1 MARSSAKRKPTRRRR
16 VTVTGSTRLP
26 RRPSKRAKQGKA
38 TPPNPREGSTLDD
51 FLREEGLYEQATR
64 TAIKETIAWQLERAM
79 ELLHLTKTQLAAR
92 MGTSRAALDRL
103 LDPANES
110 VTLGTLIR
118 AADALGLKLHVALR
132 APRRGR

>member
-1 MARSSAKRKPTRRRR
+1 VVRSSAKRKSTRGRR
-16 VTVTGSTRLP
+16 VTATGSTRLT
-26 RRPSKRAKQGKA
+26 RRPSKRAKRAK
-38 TPPNPREGSTLDD
+38 TTRPNPREGSTLDD
-51 FLREEGLYEQATR
+51 FLREEGLYAQATR

-79 ELLHLTKTQLAAR
+79 EKLRLTKTEMAGR

-132 APRRGR
+132 APTPA

>member
-1 MARSSAKRKPTRRRR
+1 VAKSSAKQKPTRGRR
-16 VTVTGSTRLP
+16 VTATGTTRLT
-26 RRPSKRAKQGKA
+26 RRPSKRTKLGK
-38 TPPNPREGSTLDD
+38 TIRSNPHEGSTLDD

-79 ELLHLTKTQLAAR
+79 ELLHLTKTEMAAR

-132 APRRGR
+132 APTPA

>member
-1 MARSSAKRKPTRRRR
+1 MARSSAKRQPTRGRR
-16 VTVTGSTRLP
+16 VSATGSTGT
-26 RRPSKRAKQGKA
+26 RRPSTRTKPGKS
-38 TPPNPREGSTLDD
+38 TRPNPREGSTLDD

-64 TAIKETIAWQLERAM
+64 TAIKETIAWQVERAM
-79 ELLHLTKTQLAAR
+79 EVLHLTKTEMAAR

-118 AADALGLKLHVALR
+118 AADALGMKLHVALR
-132 APRRGR
+132 AATPA